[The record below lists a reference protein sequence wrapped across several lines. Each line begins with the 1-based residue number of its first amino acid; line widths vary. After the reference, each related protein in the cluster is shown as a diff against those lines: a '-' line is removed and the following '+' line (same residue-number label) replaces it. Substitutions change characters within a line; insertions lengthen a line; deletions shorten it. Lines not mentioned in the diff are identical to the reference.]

1 MPKGEQLIMAKNAT
15 HTTQAATIDAGAT
28 LELTGAGS
36 GSITFSA
43 STGTLVLDHSTLF
56 TGELINLTGDGN
68 PSSSDQID
76 LEDIAFV
83 PGTREL
89 YAGNSSGGVLTVTD
103 TQNHAASIS
112 LIGNYTNSTFTLS
125 SDGHGG
131 TTVIDPPVTPFPLG
145 VDVGNPNAD
154 SPSEEAAFDANFNAF
169 SALMGAK
176 PQYLD
181 QFGNQSDPIS
191 QWVGQASWNAEFVAQ
206 SPVLKNVTPV
216 IGLPMSST
224 APGSGTADQFYQA
237 FAAGTYNFVLQGM
250 VKAWADSGF
259 TTQIWRP
266 GWEMNVSSMPSYVG
280 NDAATQADWVKAFQH
295 ISTVLHAAGQADGV
309 NVEVM
314 WNPNVE
320 NYSNAGNVI
329 QTAYPGNQYVDIIGA
344 DVYGDVYP
352 YGSPTQLY
360 DWDKSGQVL
369 NSPNPV
375 YDTSVKQWAA
385 DPVNLL
391 HYYTDPAANQWSL
404 DGSAGHATTLQ
415 DLIDLAKS
423 TGKPLAIAET
433 GAGNTVDGA
442 GLADNPTFVQWLSQ
456 TLQQSGVP
464 ISFVNIWDTNAG
476 GNYEFSNASDG
487 KPLEAAA
494 WAKYFGAGAVPAPT
508 LVSFSPDSNVVGDG
522 ITNVNH
528 LTLTGTAVAGSTV
541 EVFDGTTEIGTATA
555 SASDA
560 WSFATAT
567 LADGTHAFTSEA
579 MNSTGNVSAASA
591 ALNVTVDTIA
601 PNAPDIISA
610 TPSAAAL
617 LVTGTAEAGSTVKL
631 YEGAT
636 LLGSGQANASGTWDI
651 NTGSLSP
658 GTHDFTATAMDAAGN
673 VSVLSAVVMGPTPTV
688 IETFGSTSLSEV
700 GTNFFFSA
708 NGTGTELEYGGVPF
722 VAGQFGTWVPLG
734 AEATSS
740 GYDVAWKNTASGLY
754 TVWSTDSN
762 GNFTS
767 NLLSNVSG
775 TSGALES
782 IETTLHQDLNGD
794 GVIGVVPVTIETSG
808 STSLVQVSSNYFLDP
823 LAGGTGVTVE
833 YGGVPFVAGQFGTWV
848 PLGAEA
854 TSSGYD
860 VAWKNTAS
868 GLYTVWS
875 TDSNG
880 NFTSNLLSNVSGTSA
895 AFELIENTL
904 HQDLNGDGII
914 DTPATVIEATGHVQ
928 VTLSHM
934 TQAATIDAGATLELT
949 GADSGSITFSGATG
963 TLVLDHSSSFT
974 GKLINLTG
982 NGNPL
987 SSDQIDLKDVAFGSG
1002 TTYSY
1007 AGNSSGG
1014 VLTISDAQHHTANI
1028 SLVGNYTDSTFTLS
1042 SDGQGGTIAIDP
1054 PKDNFAFASNPAPAN
1069 APTTPSV
1076 TVGGAGNDGFV
1087 FHQPAGNGGQ
1097 SGFGH
1102 DALALNAEN
1111 SHLLAL
1117 ANDAQSEHQWMDAG
1131 RDVSFSHSTSP
1142 IVTHFA
1148 EIHAGH
1154 YMISLRPAG
1163 ARWYAL
1169 ATGSQCP
1176 P

>member
-1 MPKGEQLIMAKNAT
+1 MPKGKQFIMAKNPI

-28 LELTGAGS
+28 LELTGADS
-36 GSITFSA
+36 GSITFSG

-68 PSSSDQID
+68 LSSSDQID
-76 LEDIAFV
+76 LKDITFMS
-83 PGTREL
+83 TTNES

-103 TQNHAASIS
+103 AQDHAANIS
-112 LIGNYTNSTFTLS
+112 LVGNYTNSTFTLS

-131 TTVIDPPVTPFPLG
+131 TTVIDPPVTPFALG

-191 QWVGQASWNAEFVAQ
+191 QWVGQATWDAVSVAQ

-224 APGSGTADQFYQA
+224 APGSGTADQFYKA
-237 FAAGTYNFVLQGM
+237 FAAGTYDSVLQGM
-250 VKAWADSGF
+250 VKAWANSGF
-259 TTQIWRP
+259 TSQIWRP
-266 GWEMNVSSMPSYVG
+266 GWEMNVSSMPSYAG

-295 ISTVLHAAGQADGV
+295 ISTVLHAAGLADGV
-309 NVEVM
+309 NVQIM
-314 WNPNVE
+314 WNANVQ
-320 NYSNAGNVI
+320 NYSDAGNVI

-344 DVYGDVYP
+344 DVYGDVHP
-352 YGSPTQLY
+352 YGSLTQLY

-385 DPVNLL
+385 DPINLL
-391 HYYTDPAANQWSL
+391 HYYTYPASNQWSL

-423 TGKPLAIAET
+423 SGKPLAIAET
-433 GAGNTVDGA
+433 GAGNTADGA

-464 ISFVNIWDTNAG
+464 VSFVNIWDSNGG
-476 GNYEFSNASDG
+476 GNYEFSNAADG

-494 WAKYFGAGAVPAPT
+494 WAKYFGAAAVLAPT
-508 LVSFSPDSNVVGDG
+508 LASFSPDSNVVDDG

-528 LTLTGTAVAGSTV
+528 LTLTGTAVAGSSV

-555 SASDA
+555 NGSGA

-567 LADGTHAFTSEA
+567 LADDTHAFTSKA
-579 MNSTGNVSAASA
+579 MDAAGDVSAASA
-591 ALNVTVDTIA
+591 ALTVTVDTIA
-601 PNAPDIISA
+601 PNAPNIISD
-610 TPSAAAL
+610 TPSATAF

-631 YEGAT
+631 YEGAN
-636 LLGSGQANASGTWDI
+636 LLGTGQASTSGTWDI

-658 GTHDFTATAMDAAGN
+658 GTHDFTATATDAAGN
-673 VSVLSAVVMGPTPTV
+673 VSVVSAALDPVIGLTV
-688 IETFGSTSLSEV
+688 IETSGSTSLSEV
-700 GTNFFFSA
+700 GTDFFFSA
-708 NGTGTELEYGGVPF
+708 DGTGPELKYGGATV
-722 VAGQFGTWVPLG
+722 VAGQFGAWWVPLG
-734 AEATSS
+734 GGGTSS
-740 GYDVAWKNTASGLY
+740 GYDVAWKSTATGLY

-775 TSGALES
+775 TSVSLES
-782 IETTLHQDLNGD
+782 M
-794 GVIGVVPVTIETSG
+794 
-808 STSLVQVSSNYFLDP
+808 
-823 LAGGTGVTVE
+823 
-833 YGGVPFVAGQFGTWV
+833 
-848 PLGAEA
+848 
-854 TSSGYD
+854 
-860 VAWKNTAS
+860 
-868 GLYTVWS
+868 
-875 TDSNG
+875 
-880 NFTSNLLSNVSGTSA
+880 
-895 AFELIENTL
+895 ENTL

-914 DTPATVIEATGHVQ
+914 DTPATVVEATGNVQ

-934 TQAATIDAGATLELT
+934 TQAATIGAGATLELT
-949 GADSGSITFSGATG
+949 GADSGSITFNGATG

-982 NGNPL
+982 NGNSL
-987 SSDQIDLKDVAFGSG
+987 SSDQIDLKDIGFGSG

-1014 VLTISDAQHHTANI
+1014 ILTISDAQNHTANI
-1028 SLVGNYTDSTFTLS
+1028 SLVGNYTNSTFTLS
-1042 SDGQGGTIAIDP
+1042 SDGQSGTLVIAP
-1054 PKDNFAFASNPAPAN
+1054 PMNGFDFSSVPAHGAVPASPPVVAARLV
-1069 APTTPSV
+1069 V
-1076 TVGGAGNDGFV
+1076 TGLFFIGPN
-1087 FHQPAGNGGQ
+1087 
-1097 SGFGH
+1097 
-1102 DALALNAEN
+1102 
-1111 SHLLAL
+1111 HLEA
-1117 ANDAQSEHQWMDAG
+1117 
-1131 RDVSFSHSTSP
+1131 
-1142 IVTHFA
+1142 
-1148 EIHAGH
+1148 
-1154 YMISLRPAG
+1154 
-1163 ARWYAL
+1163 
-1169 ATGSQCP
+1169 
-1176 P
+1176 

>member
-1 MPKGEQLIMAKNAT
+1 MAKDNQSIMAK
-15 HTTQAATIDAGAT
+15 HTTQADTIDAGAT
-28 LELTGAGS
+28 LELTGADS
-36 GSITFSA
+36 GSITFSG
-43 STGTLVLDHSTLF
+43 STGTLVLDNSTLF

-68 PSSSDQID
+68 LSSSDQID
-76 LEDIAFV
+76 LKDIAFV
-83 PGTREL
+83 PGTTES

-103 TQNHAASIS
+103 AQNHTANIS
-112 LIGNYTNSTFTLS
+112 LAGNYTNSTFTLS

-131 TTVIDPPVTPFPLG
+131 TTVVDPPVTPFALG

-154 SPSEEAAFDANFNAF
+154 SPSEEAAFEANFNAF

-191 QWVGQASWNAEFVAQ
+191 QWVGQATWNAASVAQ

-237 FAAGTYNFVLQGM
+237 FAAGTYDSVLQGM
-250 VKAWADSGF
+250 VKAWANSGF
-259 TTQIWRP
+259 TSQIWRP

-309 NVEVM
+309 NVQIM
-314 WNPNVE
+314 WNANVQ
-320 NYSNAGNVI
+320 NYSDAGNVV

-344 DVYGDVYP
+344 DIYGDVHP
-352 YGSPTQLY
+352 YGSLTQLY

-385 DPVNLL
+385 DPINLL
-391 HYYTDPAANQWSL
+391 HYYTYPASNQWSL

-423 TGKPLAIAET
+423 SGKPLAIAET
-433 GAGNTVDGA
+433 GAGNTADGA

-464 ISFVNIWDTNAG
+464 VSFVNIWDSNSG
-476 GNYEFSNASDG
+476 GNYEFSNAADG

-494 WAKYFGAGAVPAPT
+494 WANYFGAGAVLAPT
-508 LVSFSPDSNVVGDG
+508 LASFSPDSAVVGDG

-541 EVFDGTTEIGTATA
+541 EVFDGTTEIGTTTA
-555 SASDA
+555 NGSGA
-560 WSFATAT
+560 WTFATAT

-579 MNSTGNVSAASA
+579 MDAAGNVSAASA

-601 PNAPDIISA
+601 PNAPNIISD
-610 TPSAAAL
+610 TPSATAL

-636 LLGSGQANASGTWDI
+636 LLGTGQASTSGTWNI

-658 GTHDFTATAMDAAGN
+658 GTHNFTATATDAAGN
-673 VSVLSAVVMGPTPTV
+673 VSVLSAALDIVTGPTLTV
-688 IETFGSTSLSEV
+688 IETSGSTSLSEV

-708 NGTGTELEYGGVPF
+708 NGTGPELKYGGAPY
-722 VAGQFGTWVPLG
+722 VAGQFVAWVPLG

-740 GYDVAWKNTASGLY
+740 GYDVAWKNTTTGLY
-754 TVWSTDSN
+754 TVWSTDSD

-782 IETTLHQDLNGD
+782 IETTFHQDLNGD
-794 GVIGVVPVTIETSG
+794 GVIGVVPTTIEASG
-808 STSLVQVSSNYFLDP
+808 STSLVQVGSNYFLDP
-823 LAGGTGVTVE
+823 LAGGTGLTVK
-833 YGGVPFVAGQFGTWV
+833 YGGVPFVAGQFGAWV

-860 VAWKNTAS
+860 VAWKNTTT

-875 TDSNG
+875 LDSNG
-880 NFTSNLLSNVSGTSA
+880 NFTSNLLSNVSGTSVA
-895 AFELIENTL
+895 LESMENTL

-914 DTPATVIEATGHVQ
+914 DTPATVIEATGNFQ

-949 GADSGSITFSGATG
+949 GADSGSITFGGATG

-982 NGNPL
+982 NGNPS
-987 SSDQIDLKDVAFGSG
+987 SSDQIDLKDIAFGSG

-1007 AGNSSGG
+1007 AGNTSGG
-1014 VLTISDAQHHTANI
+1014 ILTISDAQNHTANI
-1028 SLVGNYTDSTFTLS
+1028 SLVGNYTNSTFTLS
-1042 SDGQGGTIAIDP
+1042 SDGHGGTIAIDP

-1087 FHQPAGNGGQ
+1087 FHHPAGSSGSQNG
-1097 SGFGH
+1097 FAH
-1102 DALALNAEN
+1102 DGPALNVEN

-1117 ANDAQSEHQWMDAG
+1117 ANETQSEHQLMDAG
-1131 RDVSFSHSTSP
+1131 HDVGVSHSTSP
-1142 IVTHFA
+1142 TVTHFA
-1148 EIHAGH
+1148 EFNAGH
-1154 YMISLRPAG
+1154 FMIH
-1163 ARWYAL
+1163 
-1169 ATGSQCP
+1169 
-1176 P
+1176 

>member
-1 MPKGEQLIMAKNAT
+1 MPKGKQFIMAKNPI

-28 LELTGAGS
+28 LELTGADS
-36 GSITFSA
+36 GSITFSG

-68 PSSSDQID
+68 LSSSDQID
-76 LEDIAFV
+76 LKDIAFV
-83 PGTREL
+83 SGTTES

-103 TQNHAASIS
+103 AQDHAANIS
-112 LIGNYTNSTFTLS
+112 LVGNYTNSTFTLS

-131 TTVIDPPVTPFPLG
+131 TTVIDPPVTPFALG

-191 QWVGQASWNAEFVAQ
+191 QWVGQATWDAVSVAQ

-224 APGSGTADQFYQA
+224 APGSGTADQFYKA
-237 FAAGTYNFVLQGM
+237 FAAGTYDSVLQGM
-250 VKAWADSGF
+250 VKAWANSGF
-259 TTQIWRP
+259 TSQIWRP
-266 GWEMNVSSMPSYVG
+266 GWEMNVSSMPSYAG

-309 NVEVM
+309 NVQIM
-314 WNPNVE
+314 WNANVQ
-320 NYSNAGNVI
+320 NYSDAGNVI

-344 DVYGDVYP
+344 DVYGDVHP
-352 YGSPTQLY
+352 YGSLTQLY

-385 DPVNLL
+385 DPINLL
-391 HYYTDPAANQWSL
+391 HYYTYPASNQWSL

-423 TGKPLAIAET
+423 SGKPLAIAET
-433 GAGNTVDGA
+433 GAGNTADGA

-464 ISFVNIWDTNAG
+464 VSFVNIWDSNGG
-476 GNYEFSNASDG
+476 GNYEFSNAADG

-494 WAKYFGAGAVPAPT
+494 WAKYFGAAAVLAPT
-508 LVSFSPDSNVVGDG
+508 LASFSPDSNVVGDG

-555 SASDA
+555 NGSGA

-567 LADGTHAFTSEA
+567 LADGTHAFTSKA
-579 MNSTGNVSAASA
+579 MDAAGDVSAASA
-591 ALNVTVDTIA
+591 ALTVTVDTIA
-601 PNAPDIISA
+601 PNAPNIISD
-610 TPSAAAL
+610 TPSATAF

-631 YEGAT
+631 YEGAN
-636 LLGSGQANASGTWDI
+636 LLGTGQASTSGTWDI

-658 GTHDFTATAMDAAGN
+658 GTHDFTATATDAAGN
-673 VSVLSAVVMGPTPTV
+673 VSVPSAALDPVIGLTV
-688 IETFGSTSLSEV
+688 IETSGSTSLSEV
-700 GTNFFFSA
+700 GTDFFFSA
-708 NGTGTELEYGGVPF
+708 DGTGPELKYGGATV
-722 VAGQFGTWVPLG
+722 VAGQFGAWWVPLG
-734 AEATSS
+734 VEATSS
-740 GYDVAWKNTASGLY
+740 GYDVAWKSTATGLY

-775 TSGALES
+775 TSVALES
-782 IETTLHQDLNGD
+782 M
-794 GVIGVVPVTIETSG
+794 
-808 STSLVQVSSNYFLDP
+808 
-823 LAGGTGVTVE
+823 
-833 YGGVPFVAGQFGTWV
+833 
-848 PLGAEA
+848 
-854 TSSGYD
+854 
-860 VAWKNTAS
+860 
-868 GLYTVWS
+868 
-875 TDSNG
+875 
-880 NFTSNLLSNVSGTSA
+880 
-895 AFELIENTL
+895 ENTL

-914 DTPATVIEATGHVQ
+914 DTPATVVEATGNVQ

-949 GADSGSITFSGATG
+949 GADSGSITFNDATG

-982 NGNPL
+982 NGNPS
-987 SSDQIDLKDVAFGSG
+987 SSDQIDLKDIGFGSG

-1014 VLTISDAQHHTANI
+1014 ILTISDAQNHTANI
-1028 SLVGNYTDSTFTLS
+1028 SLVGNYTNSTFTLS
-1042 SDGQGGTIAIDP
+1042 SDGHNGTLVIDP
-1054 PKDNFAFASNPAPAN
+1054 PMNGFDFSSVPAHGAVPASAPVVA
-1069 APTTPSV
+1069 ARLGS
-1076 TVGGAGNDGFV
+1076 DGFV
-1087 FHQPAGNGGQ
+1087 FDRAESFGSVTGAGVEGINAHGGQLTLVEAAIRSEFDHQPELFHFA
-1097 SGFGH
+1097 
-1102 DALALNAEN
+1102 ALV
-1111 SHLLAL
+1111 
-1117 ANDAQSEHQWMDAG
+1117 D
-1131 RDVSFSHSTSP
+1131 
-1142 IVTHFA
+1142 THFA
-1148 EIHAGH
+1148 DFHH
-1154 YMISLRPAG
+1154 FMLRA
-1163 ARWYAL
+1163 
-1169 ATGSQCP
+1169 
-1176 P
+1176 

>member
-1 MPKGEQLIMAKNAT
+1 MAK
-15 HTTQAATIDAGAT
+15 HTTQADTIDAGAT
-28 LELTGAGS
+28 LELTGADS
-36 GSITFSA
+36 GSITFSG
-43 STGTLVLDHSTLF
+43 STGTLVLDNSTLF

-76 LEDIAFV
+76 LKDIAFV
-83 PGTREL
+83 PGTTES

-103 TQNHAASIS
+103 AQNHTANIS
-112 LIGNYTNSTFTLS
+112 LAGNYTNSTFTLS

-131 TTVIDPPVTPFPLG
+131 TTVIDPPVTPFALG

-154 SPSEEAAFDANFNAF
+154 SPSEEAAFEANFNAF

-191 QWVGQASWNAEFVAQ
+191 QWVGQATWNAVSVAQ

-224 APGSGTADQFYQA
+224 APGSGTADQFYKD
-237 FAAGTYNFVLQGM
+237 FAAGKYDSVLKGM
-250 VKAWADSGF
+250 VKTWADNGF

-266 GWEMNVSSMPSYVG
+266 GWEMNVSSMPSYAG

-309 NVEVM
+309 NVQIM
-314 WNPNVE
+314 WNANVQ
-320 NYSNAGNVI
+320 NYSDAGNVV

-344 DVYGDVYP
+344 DIYGDVHP
-352 YGSPTQLY
+352 YGSLTQLY

-385 DPVNLL
+385 DPINLL
-391 HYYTDPAANQWSL
+391 HYYTYPASNQWSL

-423 TGKPLAIAET
+423 SGKPLAIAET
-433 GAGNTVDGA
+433 GAGNTADGA

-464 ISFVNIWDTNAG
+464 ISFVNIWDSNGG
-476 GNYEFSNASDG
+476 GNYEFSNPADG

-494 WAKYFGAGAVPAPT
+494 WANYFGAGAVLAPT
-508 LVSFSPDSNVVGDG
+508 LASFSPDSGVVGDG

-541 EVFDGTTEIGTATA
+541 EVFDGTTEIGTTTA
-555 SASDA
+555 NGSGA

-579 MNSTGNVSAASA
+579 MDAAGDVSAPSA

-601 PNAPDIISA
+601 PNAPNIISD
-610 TPSAAAL
+610 TPSATAF

-631 YEGAT
+631 YEGVN
-636 LLGSGQANASGTWDI
+636 LLGTGQASTSGTWNI

-658 GTHDFTATAMDAAGN
+658 GSHDFTATATDVAGN
-673 VSVLSAVVMGPTPTV
+673 VSVLSAALDTAAGPTPTV
-688 IETFGSTSLSEV
+688 IETSGSTSLSEV
-700 GTNFFFSA
+700 GTNYFFSA
-708 NGTGTELEYGGVPF
+708 NGTGPELKYGGATV
-722 VAGQFGTWVPLG
+722 VAGQFGASWVPLG

-740 GYDVAWKNTASGLY
+740 GYDVAWKSMATGLY
-754 TVWSTDSN
+754 TVWNTDSN

-775 TSGALES
+775 TSVALES
-782 IETTLHQDLNGD
+782 M
-794 GVIGVVPVTIETSG
+794 
-808 STSLVQVSSNYFLDP
+808 
-823 LAGGTGVTVE
+823 
-833 YGGVPFVAGQFGTWV
+833 
-848 PLGAEA
+848 
-854 TSSGYD
+854 
-860 VAWKNTAS
+860 
-868 GLYTVWS
+868 
-875 TDSNG
+875 
-880 NFTSNLLSNVSGTSA
+880 
-895 AFELIENTL
+895 ENTL

-914 DTPATVIEATGHVQ
+914 DTPATVIEATGNFQ

-982 NGNPL
+982 DGNPS
-987 SSDQIDLKDVAFGSG
+987 SSDQIDLKDIAFGSG

-1014 VLTISDAQHHTANI
+1014 ILTISDAQNHTANI
-1028 SLVGNYTDSTFTLS
+1028 SLVGNYTNSTFTLS
-1042 SDGQGGTIAIDP
+1042 SDGHGGTIAIDP

-1087 FHQPAGNGGQ
+1087 FHHPAGSSGSQ
-1097 SGFGH
+1097 SGFAH
-1102 DALALNAEN
+1102 DGPALNVEN
-1111 SHLLAL
+1111 SHLLVL
-1117 ANDAQSEHQWMDAG
+1117 ANEAQSDHQWMDAG
-1131 RDVSFSHSTSP
+1131 HDVGVSHSTSP
-1142 IVTHFA
+1142 TVTHFA
-1148 EIHAGH
+1148 DIHAGH
-1154 YMISLRPAG
+1154 YMIH
-1163 ARWYAL
+1163 
-1169 ATGSQCP
+1169 
-1176 P
+1176 